1 MPLSQDIVNIIDEK
15 SIKECG
21 DTVLQRTVI
30 YIQQL
35 IAHMIGHNQLSKL
48 DIESILD
55 SLMRY
60 TTLTID
66 FPVNDLEFLRARR
79 CESNNFEHI
88 DELSYIKNV
97 TASFPAKGRLNRAG
111 EAIFYASLVIKNDD
125 SALYVVLSETK
136 AKELDQLNILRS
148 HQKNDEDL
156 SLRMIGI
163 WDEVRK
169 DRKPSYLA
177 ENIFSYY
184 KEAWALM
191 QTKFNSKLFY
201 AFQLTD
207 RFLADVMAQEGS
219 EKLYEVTS
227 IASYIFLDSDKIDG
241 ILYSSVEAKNAPAIA
256 LKPCAV
262 NRAIEFQWVTD
273 VRVIKHLGYEFY
285 LYDTIKKTNFIDS
298 SGKLNW

>member
-1 MPLSQDIVNIIDEK
+1 MPLSQKIVNFIGEK
-15 SIKECG
+15 SRKECG
-21 DTVLQRTVI
+21 DTVLRRTVV

-35 IAHMIGHNQLSKL
+35 RAHINGHNKLSNQEIESKL
-48 DIESILD
+48 D
-55 SLMRY
+55 SLIAY
-60 TTLTID
+60 TTLTMEL
-66 FPVNDLEFLRARR
+66 PVNDLELLRARR

-88 DELSYIKNV
+88 DKLSYIKDV

-111 EAIFYASLVIKNDD
+111 EAIFYASLAINNDD
-125 SALYVVLSETK
+125 SALHVVLSETK

-148 HQKNDEDL
+148 HQKNNEDL
-156 SLRMIGI
+156 SLRVIGI

-177 ENIFSYY
+177 ENVFSYY
-184 KEAWALM
+184 REAWALM
-191 QTKFNSKLFY
+191 QTEFNPKLSY

-207 RFLADVMAQEGS
+207 RFLADVMAQEGN
-219 EKLYEVTS
+219 EKLYDVTS

-262 NRAIEFQWVTD
+262 NRAIEPQWVAD

-285 LYDTIKKTNFIDS
+285 LYHTIKKTNSIDS